1 MKSLLLALSLLP
13 TLAFAQDI
21 PSQQPT
27 QQSSE
32 RKILL
37 IPVDDRP
44 AVAHFATMIG
54 DIAGVTVVTP
64 PKAFLGKFKQP
75 GSPPSILAWLA
86 KENLEDY
93 EAVIVSA
100 DMIAY
105 GGLIASRTDR
115 SSENLAK
122 NRLRDLWKIRKSSF
136 KTPFYVFSTLTR
148 IAPTAVAENRAW
160 RQDLYYWAI
169 NRERARLYNDPEAKR
184 KTDAYAANVPKA
196 ELVRYDLIRSR
207 NVNVQAELIRMTYHG
222 AFTHITLGQDDAVQA
237 GPNTREI
244 ASLNQEIARL
254 KLQSRSQICM
264 GIDQISNCL
273 VSRAISDKA
282 NWKPTVAIRSADAN
296 GLDQIAAYES
306 EPIRESLQDQ
316 LQTSGATLTSDPEKA
331 DYILY
336 LNTPKRDP
344 NQFEAFVR
352 DLSASIT
359 AGKHIAIADT
369 NLGWSGTADP
379 ELFDALTAKRQGP
392 QLVSYAGWNT
402 AGNTMGTTI
411 PAANAYLIALH
422 TQVPGLRRETAAR
435 KFVLH
440 RLVTD
445 YFYNRYV
452 RPEAYKMI
460 EQMQNGNREEINS
473 DADFT
478 KVEAYVKKDMETRLK
493 DTFLNQMVANPFHVL
508 DKTYNVVALQN
519 IVVELP
525 WPRAYEVHID
535 FDLQVREVTN
545 Q

>member
-1 MKSLLLALSLLP
+1 MLKKLLLPLLLLP
-13 TLAFAQDI
+13 TLALAQ
-21 PSQQPT
+21 QEPT
-27 QQSSE
+27 P

-44 AVAHFATMIG
+44 AVSHFASMIG
-54 DIAGVTVVTP
+54 DIAGVEIVTP
-64 PKAFLGKFKQP
+64 PKPFLGKFKQP
-75 GSPPSILAWLA
+75 GSPPSILAWLQ
-86 KENLEDY
+86 NQDLSQYD
-93 EAVIVSA
+93 AVVVSA

-122 NRLRDLWKIRKSSF
+122 NRLRELWKIRKSSYT
-136 KTPFYVFSTLTR
+136 TPFYVFSTLTR
-148 IAPTAVAENRAW
+148 IAPTAVAENREW

-184 KTDAYAANVPKA
+184 KTAAYAEKVPKA
-196 ELVRYDLIRSR
+196 ELARYDGIRER
-207 NVNVQAELIRMTYHG
+207 NVNIQVELLKMTYHG
-222 AFTHITLGQDDAVQA
+222 AFNHMTLGQDDAAAV
-237 GPNTREI
+237 GPHTREI
-244 ASLNQEIARL
+244 ASLNQEIDRL
-254 KLQSRSQICM
+254 KLTTRSQFCM

-273 VSRAISDKA
+273 VSRALSDQAK
-282 NWKPTVAIRSADAN
+282 WSPVVAIRTADSS
-296 GLDQIAAYES
+296 GLDQVAAYET

-316 LQTSGATLTSDPEKA
+316 IETSGATVTSDPEKA

-352 DLSASIT
+352 EMSASIT
-359 AGKHIAIADT
+359 AGKRIAIADT

-422 TQVPGLRRETAAR
+422 TEVPGLRRETAAR

-460 EQMQNGNREEINS
+460 EKMQDGNREEISAEENV
-473 DADFT
+473 T
-478 KVEAYVKKDMETRLK
+478 IVENFVKKDMEARLRQ
-493 DTFLNQMVANPFHVL
+493 TFLEQMVANPFHVK
-508 DKTYNVVALQN
+508 DKTYNVIALQN
-519 IVVELP
+519 VVVELP

-535 FDLQVREVTN
+535 FDLQVREVTAAP
-545 Q
+545 